1 MNLQRK
7 KEKKKKT
14 AKKKTK
20 KENLFCNPFR
30 KTQTMIILQY
40 LEPAHFDKMSLFQ
53 GKGEIFSQKRQ
64 MKVILSFNIKDLYRL
79 QTLNKI
85 HQGTITSR
93 EATPLGDP
101 RGVPKKFP
109 TFWSF
114 SKQCFKNRSKCKIK
128 SLPICLEG
136 FGNRTEQQSNC
147 DAQLFEIDS
156 ALRVVVCKT
165 LEKTITFHL
174 DLKME
179 AKDHPV
185 LDQLFDLINQTDFNF
200 ISENENNLN
209 VDHFLSESTENR
221 SQVPDTESLLQTNPG
236 TFTEPQPTLVETL
249 DFSQQ
254 EEFVIDSEISNEI
267 FVQAAQESVCV
278 PQYTVTVPQPTA
290 STILPQIFVQIPGT
304 NQFQL
309 APVSIINA
317 QPNVQVSIKSD
328 NPSGSPSRLVS
339 PNATSSS
346 LSSPSPL
353 LHTNE
358 EYLEMRRKNNKACEE
373 YRKRKKTKQ
382 EQLNDELE
390 ELEKKNQLLQMKVRS
405 MESMIKEL
413 RSKVITGITN
423 PQDRGLKRRSET
435 TILEQENKRWR
446 WEP

>member
-1 MNLQRK
+1 MNLQI
-7 KEKKKKT
+7 KKKT
-14 AKKKTK
+14 ANKKTK

-30 KTQTMIILQY
+30 KTHMMILLQQ

-64 MKVILSFNIKDLYRL
+64 MKVILSFKIKDLYRL

-85 HQGTITSR
+85 HHGTITSR

-101 RGVPKKFP
+101 RGVPKQFP

-114 SKQCFKNRSKCKIK
+114 SEQFFKNRSKCKIK
-128 SLPICLEG
+128 SLPIRLEG
-136 FGNRTEQQSNC
+136 FGNRTEQQRKC

-156 ALRVVVCKT
+156 SLRVVVCKT
-165 LEKTITFHL
+165 IEKTITFHL

-185 LDQLFDLINQTDFNF
+185 LDQLFDLIDQTDFNF
-200 ISENENNLN
+200 ISDNENNLN
-209 VDHFLSESTENR
+209 FEHFLSESTENQ
-221 SQVPDTESLLQTNPG
+221 SQGPDTESLLQTDPV

-267 FVQAAQESVCV
+267 FVQAVQESVSI
-278 PQYTVTVPQPTA
+278 PQYTITVPQPTA
-290 STILPQIFVQIPGT
+290 STILPQIFIQIPGT

-309 APVSIINA
+309 APVRIIND
-317 QPNVQVSIKSD
+317 QQHVQVSPKSKD
-328 NPSGSPSRLVS
+328 ASVSPSHLVS

-346 LSSPSPL
+346 LSSPSPS
-353 LHTNE
+353 LHTNQ

-373 YRKRKKTKQ
+373 YRKRKKSKQ

-390 ELEKKNQLLQMKVRS
+390 ELEKKNQLLQMKMRS

-413 RSKVITGITN
+413 RSKVITEITN
-423 PQDRGLKRRSET
+423 PQGRVLKRRSET
-435 TILEQENKRWR
+435 TLPEQENKRWR